1 MGERHSSVEE
11 MVSPSKVISYVKKW
25 GVRSSFQNLM
35 YTIQNRELHKSFGDE
50 NPDKTIYIIRC
61 VNDKSGFYNGPINNL
76 MANYFYVLTHLRY
89 ARVNG
94 YVPVVDQ
101 QDYPV
106 YNSAD
111 SAINGTMNAWEYYWK
126 QPSDVSLDEA
136 YRSRNVI
143 LSRRKW
149 FGQWDMGYDAAK
161 YRDPAVVGQV
171 SALCVPLN
179 TMTEDYVER
188 KYNELISGKGKVL
201 GVCFR
206 YGGHARNCFY
216 HGDGHPV
223 QPDID
228 ELADIVE
235 QRLSEW
241 GMDCVFMT
249 SDSMDSVEYFRERFG
264 DRLIIM
270 PRIRRKEGVAYK
282 SNHDSPMY
290 CEQNMFRTTLEY
302 LAEMELLSRCNGL
315 IGSITSGLR
324 YAVVRNDMTYE
335 HCEILERGF
344 FEDKRKKG

>member
-101 QDYPV
+101 QNYPV

-149 FGQWDMGYDAAK
+149 FGQWVMGYDAAK
-161 YRDPAVVGQV
+161 Y
-171 SALCVPLN
+171 
-179 TMTEDYVER
+179 
-188 KYNELISGKGKVL
+188 
-201 GVCFR
+201 
-206 YGGHARNCFY
+206 
-216 HGDGHPV
+216 
-223 QPDID
+223 
-228 ELADIVE
+228 
-235 QRLSEW
+235 
-241 GMDCVFMT
+241 
-249 SDSMDSVEYFRERFG
+249 
-264 DRLIIM
+264 
-270 PRIRRKEGVAYK
+270 
-282 SNHDSPMY
+282 
-290 CEQNMFRTTLEY
+290 
-302 LAEMELLSRCNGL
+302 
-315 IGSITSGLR
+315 
-324 YAVVRNDMTYE
+324 
-335 HCEILERGF
+335 
-344 FEDKRKKG
+344 

>member
-1 MGERHSSVEE
+1 
-11 MVSPSKVISYVKKW
+11 
-25 GVRSSFQNLM
+25 
-35 YTIQNRELHKSFGDE
+35 
-50 NPDKTIYIIRC
+50 
-61 VNDKSGFYNGPINNL
+61 
-76 MANYFYVLTHLRY
+76 
-89 ARVNG
+89 
-94 YVPVVDQ
+94 
-101 QDYPV
+101 
-106 YNSAD
+106 
-111 SAINGTMNAWEYYWK
+111 
-126 QPSDVSLDEA
+126 
-136 YRSRNVI
+136 
-143 LSRRKW
+143 
-149 FGQWDMGYDAAK
+149 
-161 YRDPAVVGQV
+161 
-171 SALCVPLN
+171 
-179 TMTEDYVER
+179 MTEDYVER